1 MPNKAGE
8 GWEYPKEKYLVVSMC
23 NLVFKPEGSMVS
35 RCLVGFV
42 GAFFSVCVSMKCVI
56 WDEGIACFKPAQLL
70 RLQCRHYFG
79 N

>member
-8 GWEYPKEKYLVVSMC
+8 GWEYTKEKYLVVPMC

-42 GAFFSVCVSMKCVI
+42 GAFFLCMY
-56 WDEGIACFKPAQLL
+56 L
-70 RLQCRHYFG
+70 
-79 N
+79 

>member
-8 GWEYPKEKYLVVSMC
+8 GWEYPKEKYLVVAVC

-42 GAFFSVCVSMKCVI
+42 GAFFCVCIYEMCYL
-56 WDEGIACFKPAQLL
+56 G
-70 RLQCRHYFG
+70 
-79 N
+79 